1 MKDLA
6 PRHHS
11 WTLAMNVSGP
21 QYNSPAVLYD
31 PLAQVLI
38 VQRVDPDTGEVT
50 SQTPT
55 EATVRHERITA
66 LGGATPSAPAAQ
78 SPKAEPPAP
87 VTEAPT
93 TATSRTATVHPPVS
107 LLV

>member
-1 MKDLA
+1 
-6 PRHHS
+6 
-11 WTLAMNVSGP
+11 MNVTGP

-55 EATVRHERITA
+55 EATVRHDRITA
-66 LGGATPSAPAAQ
+66 LGGGTPSASVAQ

-87 VTEAPT
+87 VPETPT
-93 TATSRTATVHPPVS
+93 TATPRTPAVHPPVS